1 MSTHGTDN
9 AAHGTMKIYD
19 SGIIALSTD
28 AGAGN
33 AERLRID
40 SHGAVRHMGTS
51 AYWQITVIHNGSGS
65 GNWYSGSA
73 PQRIR
78 PNYIDN
84 RTGYAEFLIEFNPS
98 TSYSGWEEPTFVIC
112 GGSGGLK
119 TGGTIELNMNRR
131 TNSPNNATFRSY
143 HGQFSWQI
151 YNDGD
156 GDVTGGQREINRNV
170 EHRSSYWIDPSTQ
183 SIDYIHVYHSNYDT
197 NAEPLI
203 NQRSFIKIKM
213 NNSSNTSYAIQGH
226 PFICR
231 FVTYSQGDKNWF
243 AYMQYN

>member
-1 MSTHGTDN
+1 
-9 AAHGTMKIYD
+9 
-19 SGIIALSTD
+19 
-28 AGAGN
+28 
-33 AERLRID
+33 
-40 SHGAVRHMGTS
+40 
-51 AYWQITVIHNGSGS
+51 
-65 GNWYSGSA
+65 
-73 PQRIR
+73 
-78 PNYIDN
+78 
-84 RTGYAEFLIEFNPS
+84 
-98 TSYSGWEEPTFVIC
+98 
-112 GGSGGLK
+112 
-119 TGGTIELNMNRR
+119 MNRR

-183 SIDYIHVYHSNYDT
+183 SIDYIHSYHSNYNT
-197 NAEPLI
+197 NAEPLM

-213 NNSSNTSYAIQGH
+213 NNSQYTSYAIQGH

-231 FVTYSQGDKNWF
+231 FVTYTQGDDNWF